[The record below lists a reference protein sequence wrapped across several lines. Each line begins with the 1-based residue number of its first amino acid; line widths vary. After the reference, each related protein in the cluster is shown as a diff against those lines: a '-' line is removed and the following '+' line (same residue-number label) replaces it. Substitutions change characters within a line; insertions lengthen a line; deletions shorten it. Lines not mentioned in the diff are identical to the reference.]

1 VCPTPS
7 ERHSSQKRSA
17 AQAAASTENFFRVL
31 YGDHA
36 HGWLTL
42 WTRQDKL
49 TRYFPAS
56 RLDLAASQAM
66 KLSRR
71 GLDVYFGVGL
81 RDENL
86 GEKRRGEAA
95 DVCAIP
101 ALWVDLDIAGPAHT
115 NTTLPPT
122 LEDAL
127 SLVGT
132 FPLPPSALVGSGWG
146 LHGYWL
152 LRELWTFDGEE
163 ERRAAQELL
172 RRFQATIQ
180 ARARERGWNLDTTSD
195 LARVLRVPGTVNRKL
210 PQEPVPVRVLEAHP
224 DRRYNP
230 SDFEPYLVDTTPA
243 VFAGEGSKTR
253 SEKLPESSADYDFL
267 PARVEPILAR
277 CPWLKHCV
285 DDATTLPEP
294 EWYAMLGVVGRCE
307 NGEELAHRFSAPY
320 PRYRPEE
327 TRAKLEHALKDA
339 GPVTCERVAQ
349 EFGAWCRSCR
359 YRGWIRS
366 PIVLGTRREP
376 KPTLPP
382 VDPFPTE
389 VLPGVLARFVEEGAR
404 AFRCPP
410 DYLGLPVLVLAG
422 AAIGATR
429 VLELK
434 PGWCEGPRF
443 YAVIVGDP
451 GQKKSPV
458 LKAAEE
464 PFHRRQQELAAA
476 YEEAKRRYHR
486 ELAQYEVEL
495 ARWQEGVRKAAKQGG
510 PEPGDKPEEPRPSVM
525 ESCYTTNVTVE
536 ALAGLL
542 RDNLRGLAILPD
554 EATAWVRSLN
564 QYKAGGKGADRDFY
578 LSLWSGKPVKVDR
591 RSLREPIFVPHPCA
605 SLVGTIPPDL
615 LSELTDEQGRE
626 DGFIHRVLF
635 VYPDPVPG
643 GWTEDSIPAGV
654 WEKYLQ
660 LFEGLWRLT
669 PTVGD
674 DGSWEPVVVRF
685 TDAGKAQW
693 VKWDNEHHREMGAP
707 DFPDQLRGPW
717 AKLEAYCARF
727 ALVIQV
733 VRHVA
738 GEAQSEQVDALSVA
752 SAAAL
757 VEYLKSHARRVYR
770 RLRATRDDRLVEA
783 VLKWMQGKGLTRVS
797 ARDLCWNE
805 VAGIQTADQA
815 KSLLHLLEDRG
826 YGWVEEVQPERRRGR
841 PSVVFTLYT

>member
-1 VCPTPS
+1 MGIVAHAIPGQTATAL
-7 ERHSSQKRSA
+7 E
-17 AQAAASTENFFRVL
+17 FFGLL
-31 YGDHA
+31 YGEGA
-36 HGWLTL
+36 PGWLTI

-49 TRYFPAS
+49 TRYFPAG
-56 RLDLAASQAM
+56 RLDLAASQAV

-81 RDENL
+81 RRENL
-86 GEKRRGEAA
+86 GKEQRGKAA

-101 ALWVDLDIAGPAHT
+101 ALWADLDVAGPAHT
-115 NTTLPPT
+115 STALPPT

-127 SLVGT
+127 SLVGA
-132 FPLPPSALVGSGWG
+132 FPLPPSILVDSGHG
-146 LHGYWL
+146 LHAYWL
-152 LRELWTFDGEE
+152 LREVWTLDGEE

-172 RRFQATIQ
+172 QRFQATVQ

-210 PQEPVPVRVLEAHP
+210 PQEPVLVRVLEAHP

-230 SDFEPYLVDTTPA
+230 SDFEPYLADTTPG
-243 VFAGEGSKTR
+243 VFVGSGNKSP
-253 SEKLPESSADYDFL
+253 SEKIPESSADNDFL

-327 TRAKLEHALKDA
+327 TQAKLEHALKDA
-339 GPVTCERVAQ
+339 GPVTCERVER
-349 EFGAWCRSCR
+349 EFGPWCRSCA
-359 YRGWIRS
+359 YRGKVKS
-366 PIVLGTRREP
+366 PIVLGMRRP
-376 KPTLPP
+376 RPLLLPVP
-382 VDPFPTE
+382 PFPTE
-389 VLPGVLARFVEEGAR
+389 VLPAVLAHFVEEGAR

-410 DYLGLPVLVLAG
+410 DYLALPALVLAG

-429 VLELK
+429 VLQLK
-434 PGWCEGPRF
+434 PGWREGCRF

-458 LKAAEE
+458 LAAVAE
-464 PFHRRQQELAAA
+464 PFHRRQQALAAE
-476 YEEAKRRYHR
+476 YEEAKRRYYQDR
-486 ELAQYEVEL
+486 AKYEVEL
-495 ARWQEGVRKAAKQGG
+495 ARWEEGVRRAAKQGG
-510 PEPGDKPEEPRPSVM
+510 PEPGDKPEEPHPPVM

-542 RDNLRGLAILPD
+542 RDNSRGLAILPD

-605 SLVGTIPPDL
+605 SLVGAVPPDL
-615 LSELTDEQGRE
+615 LGELTDEQGRE
-626 DGFIHRVLF
+626 DGFIHRVLL

-643 GWTEDSIPAGV
+643 GWSEDAISPQTREA
-654 WEKYLQ
+654 YLR
-660 LFEGLWRLT
+660 LFEALWRLAPAVNEAGQPEPLEVTFT
-669 PTVGD
+669 P
-674 DGSWEPVVVRF
+674 DGKEAWVR
-685 TDAGKAQW
+685 
-693 VKWDNEHHREMGAP
+693 WDNEHHQEMSAP
-707 DFPDQLRGPW
+707 DFPEQLKGPW

-727 ALVIQV
+727 TLVIQV
-733 VRHVA
+733 VRHVT
-738 GEAQSEQVDALSVA
+738 GEADSEQVDALSVA

-757 VEYLKSHARRVYR
+757 VEYLKAHARRVYR
-770 RLRATRDDRLVEA
+770 RLRATREDKLVEA
-783 VLKWMQGKGLTRVS
+783 VIGWAQAKKLTRVT
-797 ARDLCWNE
+797 ARQIYRDE
-805 VAGIQTADQA
+805 VAGIRTASEA
-815 KSLLHLLEDRG
+815 EAVLRLLEDRG
-826 YGWVEEVQPERRRGR
+826 YGFLEQVKPERGR
-841 PSVVFTLYT
+841 PSAVFTFFTI